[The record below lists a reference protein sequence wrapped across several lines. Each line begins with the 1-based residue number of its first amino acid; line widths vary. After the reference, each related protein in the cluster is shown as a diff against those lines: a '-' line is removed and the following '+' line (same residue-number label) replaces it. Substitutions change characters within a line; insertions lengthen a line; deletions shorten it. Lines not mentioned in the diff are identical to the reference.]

1 MPETLERPP
10 ADALS
15 TLPGAPIIR
24 RIRRLLVVAG
34 ATGLIYGVLGT
45 ASKGGCP
52 GGVTGDGGFLDAN
65 GDPTGVVPMCAT
77 LTLRPAPI
85 VFLVIV
91 AIVLI
96 AISRVLRRAGSE
108 TAALRTLDLAAVAI
122 VGLTA
127 AWWALTLVSFLSVD
141 VLAWDGVGP
150 FPYPDFMLG
159 DIDIDLSPMQTG
171 TNR

>member
-10 ADALS
+10 SDAITS
-15 TLPGAPIIR
+15 LPGAPIIR

-34 ATGLIYGVLGT
+34 ATGLFYGVLGT

-52 GGVTGDGGFLDAN
+52 GGVTGDGGYLDAN
-65 GDPTGVVPMCAT
+65 GDPTSVVPMCVT

-85 VFLVIV
+85 VLLVIV

-96 AISRVLRRAGSE
+96 AISRVLRSARSE
-108 TAALRTLDLAAVAI
+108 TAAMRTLDLAAVAI
-122 VGLTA
+122 VGLTV
-127 AWWALTLVSFLSVD
+127 AWWALTLVSFLSID
-141 VLAWDGVGP
+141 LQAWDGVGP
-150 FPYPDFMLG
+150 FPYPDAMLG
-159 DIDIDLSPMQTG
+159 DIRIDVSTMPAG